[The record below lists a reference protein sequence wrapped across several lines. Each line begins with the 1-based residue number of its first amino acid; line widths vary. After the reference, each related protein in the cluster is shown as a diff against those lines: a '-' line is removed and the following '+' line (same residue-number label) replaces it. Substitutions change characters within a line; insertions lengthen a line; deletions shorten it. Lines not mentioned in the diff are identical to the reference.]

1 MKIQGDRLAAELAR
15 ALHPVYVISG
25 DEPLLTAEAA
35 DAVRARA
42 RAAGYSE
49 REVFFIE
56 RSGSVWADVL
66 AACETRS
73 LFANRRVVELR
84 FGGGRQEKP
93 DEYVQRLLKLV
104 GEELLLLISLPKVDG
119 RAPPGWLQLAEAA
132 GLWVTVWPLRPTEF
146 PDWLRR
152 RMRAAGLEAGEEA
165 ISLLAART
173 EGNLLAARQEI
184 EKLALL
190 LGKGATVDAAAVATA
205 SRDSARFNVFQLAE
219 AIGGGDA
226 ARSLRIIAGLRAEG
240 EELPL
245 ILWSLQRARSQLPL
259 AAADPRQRATATRL
273 ALRALR
279 VDRMLKGRLQGDAW
293 DEVQLLAAELCGKRP
308 LPLQR
313 WQLRAS

>member
-1 MKIQGDRLAAELAR
+1 MKIQGDKLAGELER

-25 DEPLLTAEAA
+25 DEPLLAAEAA
-35 DAVRARA
+35 DAVRAKA
-42 RAAGYSE
+42 RAAGYTD

-56 RSGSVWADVL
+56 RGGAVWADVL

-73 LFANRRVVELR
+73 LFASRRVIELR

-93 DEYVQRLLKLV
+93 DDYIQRLLALA
-104 GEELLLLISLPKVDG
+104 GDELLLLISTPKVDG
-119 RAPPGWLQLAEAA
+119 RAPPAWLQRAEATGA
-132 GLWVTVWPLRPTEF
+132 WVTVRPLRPDEF
-146 PDWLRR
+146 PGWLRQ
-152 RMRAAGLEAGEEA
+152 RMRAAGLEARGDA
-165 ISLLAART
+165 LSLLAART

-190 LGKGATVDAAAVATA
+190 LGKGATVDAAAVAVG
-205 SRDSARFNVFQLAE
+205 SSDSTRFNMIQLAE
-219 AIGGGDA
+219 AVSAGDA
-226 ARSLRIIAGLRAEG
+226 VRGLRIIASLRAEG

-245 ILWSLQRARSQLPL
+245 ILWWLQRARSQLPL
-259 AAADPRQRATATRL
+259 AIADPRQRATATRL

-279 VDRMLKGRLQGDAW
+279 ADRMLKGRLQGAAW
-293 DEVQLLAAELCGKRP
+293 DEAELLTAELCGKRP